1 MCGIAGTID
10 FTRDVRELSDLPGRM
25 AQALTRRGP
34 DAEGVYQD
42 CLLYTSWHRWRHR

>member
-34 DAEGVYQD
+34 DAEGTYQD
-42 CLLYTSWHRWRHR
+42 LSLIHI